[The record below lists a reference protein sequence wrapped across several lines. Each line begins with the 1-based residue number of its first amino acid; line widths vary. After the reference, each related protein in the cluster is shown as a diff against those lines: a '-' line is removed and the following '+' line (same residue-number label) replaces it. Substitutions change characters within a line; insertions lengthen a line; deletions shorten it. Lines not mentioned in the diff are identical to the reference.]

1 MEFLASILSVITLIS
16 YIEMRIKKELR
27 PNGGSSVKDQLNR
40 LEDRVNTLYEN
51 LIDKGWHRKQSIV
64 RLHLHRERCRYDLLW
79 IYQAY

>member
-40 LEDRVNTLYEN
+40 LEDRVNMLFEN
-51 LIDKGWHRKQSIV
+51 LINKG
-64 RLHLHRERCRYDLLW
+64 
-79 IYQAY
+79 